1 MRREVEVTAARRRG
15 ATTDTVVRE
24 EPLTVRLAAR
34 GGPATSVWTTL
45 RTPGHDLDL
54 ALGWCVAEG
63 LVASLADVVDVHHCT
78 HESAGSGRGGSGTP
92 DPNTVTV
99 RLDADRL
106 PDLDGV
112 ARRGTSTAAC
122 GLCGRD
128 ELHALLDR
136 CPPAPRT
143 GVSTALGV
151 LDELVSELRRH
162 QPLFAATGGCHAAG
176 LAEADGTLL
185 AVREDVGRH
194 NAVDAVVGACVR
206 AGDVA
211 DVLVLSGR
219 AGYELVAK
227 AVAARVAV
235 VASVGAATDLAIE
248 TAAAAGLTLV
258 TFVGRDHG
266 GTVLAG
272 AERLHLHQGATR

>member
-1 MRREVEVTAARRRG
+1 MRRDAVTPAVRRAG
-15 ATTDTVVRE
+15 PCQDVLVRE

-34 GGPATSVWTTL
+34 GGTARAVWTTL

-63 LVASLADVVDVHHCT
+63 LVATMADVVDVHHCT
-78 HESAGSGRGGSGTP
+78 GADGTA

-99 RLDADRL
+99 RLDRPTL
-106 PDLDGV
+106 GDLDDL
-112 ARRGTSTAAC
+112 RRAGASTAAC

-136 CPPAPRT
+136 CPPAPRDDVRT
-143 GVSTALGV
+143 SLAV
-151 LDELVSELRRH
+151 LHGLARELVRH
-162 QPLFAATGGCHAAG
+162 QPLFLATGGCHAAA
-176 LAEADGTLL
+176 LADADGDLL
-185 AVREDVGRH
+185 AAREDVGRH
-194 NAVDAVVGACVR
+194 NAVDAAVGAVVR
-206 AGDVA
+206 AGRRPD
-211 DVLVLSGR
+211 LLLLSGR

-235 VASVGAATDLAIE
+235 VASVGAATDLAVR
-248 TAAAAGLTLV
+248 TAEAAGCTLV

-266 GTVLAG
+266 GTVLTGVDRLDLRPAG
-272 AERLHLHQGATR
+272 ARR

>member
-1 MRREVEVTAARRRG
+1 MRRDVEVPAVRRTG
-15 ATTDTVVRE
+15 PTEDVMVRE

-34 GGPATSVWTTL
+34 GGPGTPVWTTL

-63 LVASLADVVDVHHCT
+63 LVRSLSDVVDVHHCT
-78 HESAGSGRGGSGTP
+78 TEDGTP

-99 RLDADRL
+99 RLDRTELEDLDRL
-106 PDLDGV
+106 
-112 ARRGTSTAAC
+112 RRAGASTAAC

-128 ELHALLDR
+128 ELHRLLDR

-143 GVSTALGV
+143 GVRVRVTV
-151 LDELVSELRRH
+151 LHDLADELVRH
-162 QPLFAATGGCHAAG
+162 QPLFATTGGCHAAA
-176 LAEADGTLL
+176 LAGASGHLL

-194 NAVDAVVGACVR
+194 NAVDAVVGAVTR
-206 AGDVA
+206 AGEQG
-211 DVLVLSGR
+211 DVLLLSGR

-227 AVAARVAV
+227 AVAARIPV
-235 VASVGAATDLAIE
+235 VASVGAATDLAAG
-248 TAAAAGLTLV
+248 TAEAAGITLV

-266 GTVLAG
+266 GTVLTHADRLDLQPTG
-272 AERLHLHQGATR
+272 AHR